1 MTVQPARKG
10 KRIAATR
17 AMQRLGAALPRD
29 PASKTTIGRMDVFV
43 VDPQWR
49 KKLVLVRVETNDGIT
64 GWGEAYTQYDR
75 DLAIARTLQEIGR
88 YLAGRN
94 IFGIKNFAQIAFD
107 DFAQRRGSLELYSA
121 LSAIEQAMWDAVG
134 RTVGQPVYNL
144 LGGHVR
150 DKLRVYAN
158 GWSYGLP
165 GPSEIAAAAESMVAC
180 GFDAV
185 KLDPLPKPWR
195 TFISA
200 DQMRIAEEVVAAVR
214 KAVGPKVDVLIDNH
228 RRLAPMHAIALA
240 RRYEKYGIFWFEEP
254 CQAHNLEAMRRIRE
268 SISTPVVTG
277 EELYGKSAFR
287 SVFERGAADIVNP
300 DVSNVGGILELRD
313 IAAMAEPYL
322 VGVSP
327 HNYNS
332 TSLALAST
340 VQASVA
346 MPNFII
352 GEYFVPFE
360 EVSWQIA
367 PDALR
372 PIGGV
377 IELPLGPGL
386 GINVDEKFVRAQCIG
401 TSPARKLP
409 VLHSRVL

>member
-1 MTVQPARKG
+1 MTQRQASKNR
-10 KRIAATR
+10 RIAATR
-17 AMQRLGAALPRD
+17 AAERLGATLATA
-29 PASKTTIGRMDVFV
+29 PASATTIERMDVFV
-43 VDPQWR
+43 VDPRWR
-49 KKLVLVRVETNDGIT
+49 KKLVLVRVETREGVV

-75 DLAIARTLQEIGR
+75 DSVIARMLEELGR
-88 YLAGRN
+88 YLVGRN

-134 RTVGQPVYNL
+134 RTMGQPVYNL

-150 DKLRVYAN
+150 ERLRVYAN
-158 GWSYGLP
+158 GWSYGLSN
-165 GPSEIAAAAESMVAC
+165 PSEFAAAAESMVAR

-200 DQMRIAEEVVAAVR
+200 DQMRVAEDVLAAVR
-214 KAVGPKVDVLIDNH
+214 KAVGPGVDVLIDNH

-240 RRYEKYGIFWFEEP
+240 TRYEKYGIFWFEEP
-254 CQAHNLEAMRRIRE
+254 CQAHNLDAMRHVRQ

-277 EELYGKSAFR
+277 EELYGKAAFR
-287 SVFERGAADIVNP
+287 TVFERGAADIINP

-340 VQASVA
+340 VQASVT

-360 EVSWQIA
+360 DVSRKIA

-372 PIGGV
+372 PVGGA

-386 GINVDEKFVRAQCIG
+386 GINVDEKFLRAQH
-401 TSPARKLP
+401 TRASPVRKLP
-409 VLHSRVL
+409 VLHSCVP

>member
-1 MTVQPARKG
+1 MTQRHASTSPRV
-10 KRIAATR
+10 AAPR
-17 AMQRLGAALPRD
+17 AAERLGAALATI
-29 PASKTTIGRMDVFV
+29 PASATTIGRMDVYI
-43 VDPQWR
+43 VDPRWR
-49 KKLVLVRVETNDGIT
+49 KKLVLVRVETREGIV

-75 DLAIARTLQEIGR
+75 DAAIAQMLKELGR
-88 YLAGRN
+88 YLVGRN
-94 IFGIKNFAQIAFD
+94 VFGIKNFAQIALD
-107 DFAQRRGSLELYSA
+107 DFAQRRGSLEFFSA

-134 RTVGQPVYNL
+134 RTMGQPVYNL

-150 DKLRVYAN
+150 DRLRVYAN
-158 GWSYGLP
+158 GWSYGLSS
-165 GPSEIAAAAESMVAC
+165 PSEFAAAAESMVAR

-200 DQMRIAEEVVAAVR
+200 AQMRVAEDVLAAVR
-214 KAVGPKVDVLIDNH
+214 KAVGPQVDVLIDNH

-240 RRYEKYGIFWFEEP
+240 TRYEKYRIFWFEEP
-254 CQAHNLEAMRRIRE
+254 CPAHNLEAMRRIRE

-277 EELYGKSAFR
+277 EELYGKAAFR
-287 SVFERGAADIVNP
+287 TVFERGAADIINP
-300 DVSNVGGILELRD
+300 DVSSVGGILELRE

-322 VGVSP
+322 VGISP

-360 EVSWQIA
+360 DVSRQIA

-372 PIGGV
+372 PVSGA
-377 IELPLGPGL
+377 IELPLGPGI
-386 GINVDEKFVRAQCIG
+386 GINVDEKFLRAQH
-401 TSPARKLP
+401 TRASAPRKLP
-409 VLHSRVL
+409 VLHSCVS